1 MKNAILDICSG
12 SHQLNISDPLAQVAA
27 NVMEAIRAVRCRA
40 TPALYL
46 YISAN
51 NSRLISY
58 LRLESSRNTILYMY
72 VKGYNLPICF
82 RIDV

>member
-51 NSRLISY
+51 NSELISY
-58 LRLESSRNTILYMY
+58 LRLESSRSTSSTIDCM
-72 VKGYNLPICF
+72 
-82 RIDV
+82 